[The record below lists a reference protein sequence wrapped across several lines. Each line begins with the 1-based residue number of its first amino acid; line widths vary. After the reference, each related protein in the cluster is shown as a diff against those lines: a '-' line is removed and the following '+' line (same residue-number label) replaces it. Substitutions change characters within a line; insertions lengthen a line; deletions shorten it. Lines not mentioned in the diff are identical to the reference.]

1 MNKSPFRIFSVTT
14 IILLL
19 ELPLLIQGQES
30 LIYQLPPE
38 AIIEVVDAQQA
49 PSVSL
54 SPDDSFMALLERP
67 GLKTIKDLSREEL
80 RIAGLRIDPATNGAS
95 RQSYQIGISI
105 MKIDGTGLK
114 KVTGLPS
121 SLNISGFTWS
131 NDGSKFAFT
140 NTTTNSIELWVCDV
154 SDLKAEKIAD
164 GLNQVLI
171 RGGRFSGS
179 GGFTWLSDNQSI
191 IFQVVDSERGPKP
204 KPPSTPTGPVVQ
216 ENKGKRGAARTF
228 QDLLKNPGDEVIF
241 EYFACSK
248 VMKYDGSEL
257 TQIGSS
263 GIYSRVLP
271 SPDGLY
277 FMVSEL
283 MKPFSYVVPYY
294 YFPTKT
300 SIWDV
305 SGKELKVLY
314 DMPLRENLPRGFDV
328 VFPGPRS
335 FGWRADKPATA
346 YWVEALDEGNPKK
359 EVDFRDQF
367 YTLDAPFQG
376 DPVDF
381 IATKTR
387 FSNIIWG
394 NENFA
399 LLYEGMRKD
408 RSQIVSSFDPS
419 NPLASKNQMMEYK
432 TDDRYNNP
440 GRFYTSRNSYG
451 RRVLL
456 FTDKSK
462 SLILTGQGSSP
473 EGDRPFIRKYNI
485 QSGKTTEL
493 WRSKA
498 PYFEYVQDI
507 VDIKKNLVITS
518 RQSKELPP
526 NYYLKNLKSGKITA
540 LTKFE
545 NPYPSLIGV
554 SKELIKYKRADGIDL
569 SFTLY
574 LPAGYDKEKDG
585 PLPTV
590 LWAYPREYEDARVA
604 GQVSGSPYSFTRV
617 SASSILSYVTQGYAI
632 LNNATF
638 PIVGEGDVKPND
650 GFVEQLVANAES
662 AINKAAEMG
671 VTDPERVA
679 VGGHSYGAFMTA
691 NLLTHSRLFA
701 AGIAESGA
709 YNRTLTPF
717 GFQSERRSYWE
728 APELYYTMSPFMHAD
743 LVKDP
748 MLLIHGIADNNS
760 GTFPIQS
767 QRYFSALKGH
777 GATVRLVMLPME
789 SHRYVAR
796 ESLLHKHWET
806 LQWLEKY
813 VKNKK

>member
-1 MNKSPFRIFSVTT
+1 MKKISFRILSLVT

-19 ELPLLIQGQES
+19 GLSSFIQGQES
-30 LIYQLPPE
+30 LTYQLPPE
-38 AIIEVVDAQQA
+38 AIIEVVDAQQT
-49 PSVSL
+49 PSVFL
-54 SPDDSFMALLERP
+54 SPDNSFVALLDRP
-67 GLKTIKDLSREEL
+67 GLKTIEDLSKEEL
-80 RIAGLRIDPATNGAS
+80 RIAGLRIDPATNGTS

-114 KVTGLPS
+114 KITGLPS
-121 SLNISGFTWS
+121 NLKISGFTWS

-140 NTTTNSIELWVCDV
+140 NTTVNSIELWVGDI
-154 SDLKAEKIAD
+154 SDLKAKKIAD
-164 GLNQVLI
+164 NLNQVLV
-171 RGGRFSGS
+171 RGGRFSRG
-179 GGFTWLSDNQSI
+179 GGFSWLSDNQSI
-191 IFQVVDSERGPKP
+191 VFLVVNSERGPRP
-204 KPPSTPTGPVVQ
+204 NPPSIPTGPVVQ
-216 ENKGKRGAARTF
+216 ENRGKRGAARTF
-228 QDLLKNPGDEVIF
+228 QDLLKNPGDEMIF
-241 EYFACSK
+241 EYFASSR

-257 TQIGSS
+257 GQIGAD
-263 GIYSRVLP
+263 GIYSRILP

-277 FMVSEL
+277 FMVSEK

-305 SGKELKVLY
+305 SGKEIKVLY
-314 DMPLRENLPRGFDV
+314 DMPLRENLPRGYDV

-335 FGWRADKPATA
+335 FGWRADKSATA

-359 EVDFRDQF
+359 EVDLRDQL

-376 DPVDF
+376 DPVAF

-387 FSNIIWG
+387 FSNITWG

-399 LLYEGMRKD
+399 ILYEGMRKD
-408 RSQIVSSFDPS
+408 RSQIVSSFNPS
-419 NPLASKNQMMEYK
+419 NPMASKKLMMEYK
-432 TDDRYNNP
+432 TDDRYGNP
-440 GRFYTSRNSYG
+440 GRFFTSRNSYG

-462 SLILTGQGSSP
+462 FLILRGQGSSP
-473 EGDRPFIRKYNI
+473 EGDRPFLRKYNI
-485 QSGKTTEL
+485 KSGETTEL
-493 WRSKA
+493 WRSEA
-498 PYFEYVQDI
+498 PYYESVQEI
-507 VDIKKNLVITS
+507 INIKKNQVITS

-526 NYYLKNLKSGKITA
+526 NYYLRNLKSGEIMA
-540 LTKFE
+540 ITKFE

-554 SKELIKYKRADGIDL
+554 SKELVKYKRADGIDL
-569 SFTLY
+569 TFTLY
-574 LPAGYDKEKDG
+574 LPAGYDSEKDG

-590 LWAYPREYEDARVA
+590 LWAYPREYEDAKAA
-604 GQVSGSPYSFTRV
+604 GQVSGSPYTFPRLRPTD
-617 SASSILSYVTQGYAI
+617 ILSYVTQGYAI
-632 LNNATF
+632 LSNASF

-650 GFVEQLVANAES
+650 GFVEQLVANAEA
-662 AINKAAEMG
+662 AINKASEMG
-671 VTDPERVA
+671 VTDPARVA

-691 NLLTHSRLFA
+691 NLLAHSRLFA

-743 LVKDP
+743 QVKDP
-748 MLLIHGIADNNS
+748 ILLIHGIADNNS

-767 QRYFSALKGH
+767 ERYFSALKGH

-789 SHRYVAR
+789 SHGYAAR

>member
-1 MNKSPFRIFSVTT
+1 MKKSLFG
-14 IILLL
+14 IISSAIIIVLLGL
-19 ELPLLIQGQES
+19 SQFIQGQES

-38 AIIEVVDAQQA
+38 AIIEVVDAWQT
-49 PSVSL
+49 PSVSI
-54 SPDDSFMALLERP
+54 SPDNSFVALLERP
-67 GLKTIKDLSREEL
+67 GLKTIEDLSREEL
-80 RIAGLRIDPATNGAS
+80 RIAGLRIDPATNGTS
-95 RQSYQIGISI
+95 RQSYQTGISI
-105 MKIDGTGLK
+105 MKIDGTGLR

-121 SLNISGFTWS
+121 NLKISGFTWS

-140 NTTTNSIELWVCDV
+140 NTTAKSIELWVCDV
-154 SDLKAEKIAD
+154 SDLKAKKIAD
-164 GLNQVLI
+164 NLNQVLV
-171 RGGRFSGS
+171 RGGRYSRS

-191 IFQVVDSERGPKP
+191 IFQVVDSERGPRP
-204 KPPSTPTGPVVQ
+204 KPSSTPAGPVVQ
-216 ENKGKRGAARTF
+216 ENRGKRGAARTF
-228 QDLLKNPGDEVIF
+228 QDLLKNPGDKMIF
-241 EYFACSK
+241 EYFATSQP
-248 VMKYDGSEL
+248 MIYDGSGVM
-257 TQIGSS
+257 QIGPG
-263 GIYSRVLP
+263 GIYSSISP
-271 SPDGLY
+271 SPDGHYL
-277 FMVSEL
+277 MVSEVL
-283 MKPFSYVVPYY
+283 KPFSYVVPYY

-300 SIWDV
+300 SIWDIK
-305 SGKELKVLY
+305 GKELKVLY

-359 EVDFRDQF
+359 EVEYRDQF
-367 YTLDAPFQG
+367 YTIEAPFQG
-376 DPVDF
+376 DPVEF

-387 FSNIIWG
+387 FSNITWG

-399 LLYEGMRKD
+399 VLYEGMRKD
-408 RSQIVSSFDPS
+408 RSRIVSSFDPS
-419 NPLASKNQMMEYK
+419 NPMTSKKLMMEYK
-432 TDDRYNNP
+432 TDDRYGNP
-440 GRFYTSRNSYG
+440 GRFYTSRNNYG

-462 SLILTGQGSSP
+462 FLILTGQGSSP

-485 QSGKTTEL
+485 QSGETTEL
-493 WRSKA
+493 WRSEA
-498 PYFEYVQDI
+498 PFYESVQEI
-507 VDIKKNLVITS
+507 ISIKKNLVITS
-518 RQSKELPP
+518 RQSKKLPP
-526 NYYLKNLKSGKITA
+526 NYYLRNLKSGKISA
-540 LTKFE
+540 ITKFE
-545 NPYPSLIGV
+545 NPYPSLEGV
-554 SKELIKYKRADGIDL
+554 TKELVKYKRADGIDL

-574 LPAGYDKEKDG
+574 LPAEYDKEKDG

-590 LWAYPREYEDARVA
+590 LWAYPREYEDAKAA

-617 SASSILSYVTQGYAI
+617 RAGSILSYVTQGYAI
-632 LNNATF
+632 LSNAAF
-638 PIVGEGDVKPND
+638 PIVGEGEVKPND
-650 GFVEQLVANAES
+650 GFVEQLVANAEA
-662 AINKAAEMG
+662 AINKAVEMG
-671 VTDPERVA
+671 VTDPKRVA

-717 GFQSERRSYWE
+717 GFQSERRTYWE

-748 MLLIHGIADNNS
+748 ILLIHGIADNNS

-767 QRYFSALKGH
+767 KRYFSALKGH

-789 SHRYVAR
+789 SHGYAAR

-813 VKNKK
+813 VKNH

>member
-1 MNKSPFRIFSVTT
+1 MKKSLFGIISIVT

-19 ELPLLIQGQES
+19 GLPLLLKGQKS
-30 LIYQLPPE
+30 LIYQLPPD
-38 AIIEVVDAQQA
+38 AIIEVVDAQQT
-49 PSVSL
+49 SVVSL
-54 SPDDSFMALLERP
+54 SPDNSFVALLERP
-67 GLKTIKDLSREEL
+67 GLKTIGDLSREEL
-80 RIAGLRIDPATNGAS
+80 RIAGLRIDPATNGTS
-95 RQSYQIGISI
+95 RQSYQTGISI

-121 SLNISGFTWS
+121 NLKISGFTWS

-140 NTTTNSIELWVCDV
+140 NTTANSIELWVCDV
-154 SDLKAEKIAD
+154 FDLKAVKIAD
-164 GLNQVLI
+164 ELNQVLI
-171 RGGRFSGS
+171 RGGRYSRGD
-179 GGFTWLSDNQSI
+179 GFAWLSDNKSI
-191 IFQVVDSERGPKP
+191 IFQVVDSERGPRP
-204 KPPSTPTGPVVQ
+204 NPPLTPTGPVVQ
-216 ENKGKRGAARTF
+216 ENRGKRGAARTF

-241 EYFACSK
+241 EYFATSQ
-248 VMKYDGSEL
+248 VMVYNGSRV
-257 TQIGSS
+257 TSIGSN
-263 GIYSRVLP
+263 GIYSSISP
-271 SPDGLY
+271 SPDGHYL
-277 FMVSEL
+277 MVSEVL
-283 MKPFSYVVPYY
+283 KPFSYIVPYY

-359 EVDFRDQF
+359 EVEYRDQF
-367 YTLDAPFQG
+367 YTLEAPFQG
-376 DPVDF
+376 DPVEF

-387 FSNIIWG
+387 FSNITWG

-399 LLYEGMRKD
+399 ILYEGMRKD
-408 RSQIVSSFDPS
+408 RSRIVSSFDPS
-419 NPLASKNQMMEYK
+419 SPMTSKKQMMEYK
-432 TDDRYNNP
+432 TDDRYGNP

-462 SLILTGQGSSP
+462 FLILTGQGSSP

-485 QSGKTTEL
+485 QSGETTEL
-493 WRSKA
+493 WRSEA
-498 PYFEYVQDI
+498 PFYESVQEI
-507 VDIKKNLVITS
+507 INIKKNLVITS

-526 NYYLKNLKSGKITA
+526 NYYLRNLKSGKISA
-540 LTKFE
+540 ITKFE
-545 NPYPSLIGV
+545 NPYPSLEGV
-554 SKELIKYKRADGIDL
+554 TKELVKYKRADGIDL

-590 LWAYPREYEDARVA
+590 LWAYPREYEDAKAA

-617 SASSILSYVTQGYAI
+617 SAGSILSYVTQGYAI
-632 LNNATF
+632 LSNAAF
-638 PIVGEGDVKPND
+638 PIVGEGEVKPND
-650 GFVEQLVANAES
+650 GFVEQLVANAEA
-662 AINKAAEMG
+662 AINKAVEMG
-671 VTDPERVA
+671 VTDPKRVA

-717 GFQSERRSYWE
+717 GFQSERRTYWE

-748 MLLIHGIADNNS
+748 ILLIHGIADNNS

-767 QRYFSALKGH
+767 KRYFSALKGH

-789 SHRYVAR
+789 SHGYAAR

-813 VKNKK
+813 VKNH

>member
-1 MNKSPFRIFSVTT
+1 MKKSLFGVLSLA
-14 IILLL
+14 IISLLL
-19 ELPLLIQGQES
+19 QIPYLSQGQES

-38 AIIEVVDAQQA
+38 AIVKVVDAQQT

-54 SPDDSFMALLERP
+54 SPDNSFVALLERP
-67 GLKTIKDLSREEL
+67 GLKTIEDLSREEL
-80 RIAGLRIDPATNGAS
+80 RIAGLRIDPATNGTS
-95 RQSYQIGISI
+95 RQSYQTGISI

-121 SLNISGFTWS
+121 DLNISGFTWS

-140 NTTTNSIELWVCDV
+140 NTTANSIELWVCDV
-154 SDLKAEKIAD
+154 FDLKAEKIAD
-164 GLNQVLI
+164 ELNQVLI
-171 RGGRFSGS
+171 RGGRYSRG
-179 GGFTWLSDNQSI
+179 GGFTWLSDNKSI
-191 IFQVVDSERGPKP
+191 IFQVVDSERGARPKP
-204 KPPSTPTGPVVQ
+204 SSTPTGPVVQ
-216 ENKGKRGAARTF
+216 ENRGKRGAARTF
-228 QDLLKNPGDEVIF
+228 QDLLKNPGDEMIF
-241 EYFACSK
+241 EYFATAQP
-248 VMKYDGSEL
+248 MIYDGSGV
-257 TQIGSS
+257 TAIGSN
-263 GIYSRVLP
+263 GIYSSISP

-277 FMVSEL
+277 LMVSEVL
-283 MKPFSYVVPYY
+283 KPFSYVVPYY
-294 YFPTKT
+294 YFHTKT
-300 SIWDV
+300 IIWDI

-359 EVDFRDQF
+359 EVEFRDQF
-367 YTLDAPFQG
+367 YTLEAPFQG
-376 DPVDF
+376 DPVEF

-387 FSNIIWG
+387 FSNITWG
-394 NENFA
+394 NEKFA
-399 LLYEGMRKD
+399 ILYEGMRKD
-408 RSQIVSSFDPS
+408 RSRIVSSFDPS
-419 NPLASKNQMMEYK
+419 NPMASKKLMMEYK
-432 TDDRYNNP
+432 TDDRYGNP
-440 GRFYTSRNSYG
+440 GRFYTARNSYG

-462 SLILTGQGSSP
+462 FLILTGQGSSP

-485 QSGKTTEL
+485 QSGETTEL
-493 WRSKA
+493 WRSEA
-498 PYFEYVQDI
+498 PFYESVQEI
-507 VDIKKNLVITS
+507 INIKKNLVITS

-526 NYYLKNLKSGKITA
+526 NYYLRNLKNGKISA
-540 LTKFE
+540 ITKFE
-545 NPYPSLIGV
+545 NPYPSLEGV
-554 SKELIKYKRADGIDL
+554 SKELVKYKRADGIDL

-590 LWAYPREYEDARVA
+590 LWAYPREYEDAKAA

-617 SASSILSYVTQGYAI
+617 SAGSILSYVTQGYAI
-632 LNNATF
+632 LNNAAF

-650 GFVEQLVANAES
+650 GFVEQLVANAE
-662 AINKAAEMG
+662 AVINKATEMG

-717 GFQSERRSYWE
+717 GFQSERRTYWE

-748 MLLIHGIADNNS
+748 ILLIHGIADNNS
-760 GTFPIQS
+760 GTFPLQS

-789 SHRYVAR
+789 SHGYAAR

-813 VKNKK
+813 VKNR